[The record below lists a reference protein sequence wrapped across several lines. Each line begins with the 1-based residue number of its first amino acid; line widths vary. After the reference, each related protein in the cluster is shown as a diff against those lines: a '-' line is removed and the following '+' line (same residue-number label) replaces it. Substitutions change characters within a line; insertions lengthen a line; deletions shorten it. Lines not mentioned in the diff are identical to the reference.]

1 MSVTVLNN
9 QTGTLTIS
17 SIQAGAGFAQTNDCG
32 TSMAPNAQCTINVTF
47 KPTAVQYYSSTLT
60 ITDSAANS
68 PQVVSLTGNGD
79 IPVSFSPKQ
88 ILFPNQGINSTSTGY
103 TITLTNNQSNTVTF
117 SSIAAPAPFATT
129 NTCGGSL
136 ASGKS

>member
-1 MSVTVLNN
+1 
-9 QTGTLTIS
+9 
-17 SIQAGAGFAQTNDCG
+17 
-32 TSMAPNAQCTINVTF
+32 MAPNAQCTINVTF

-79 IPVSFSPKQ
+79 IPVSYSPKQ

-136 ASGKS
+136 ASGKSCTVTVTFSPTAVKYYSANVTITDVTFG